1 MEPNFFF
8 NDTNELIYK
17 TDSDFENK
25 LMRRTVGF
33 QIQKALVGYK
43 LVQRVGL

>member
-1 MEPNFFF
+1 MWSLIFL

-25 LMRRTVGF
+25 LLRTVGF
-33 QIQKALVGYK
+33 QIQKALVGWK